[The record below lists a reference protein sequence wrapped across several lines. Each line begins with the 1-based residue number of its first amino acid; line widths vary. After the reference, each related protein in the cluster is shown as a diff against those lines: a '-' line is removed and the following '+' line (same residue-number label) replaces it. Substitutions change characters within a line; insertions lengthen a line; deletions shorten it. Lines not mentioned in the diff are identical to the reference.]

1 MGTIAFFVFL
11 FFSGLLQW
19 LVIDGIWENTGV
31 DKVNFEESPEAQAQE
46 PPASSVVCAPPGE
59 LAAK

>member
-19 LVIDGIWENTGV
+19 LVIDGIWENAGV
-31 DKVNFEESPEAQAQE
+31 DKGNIEDIPEAQAKE
-46 PPASSVVCAPPGE
+46 PPASSVVCAPPRE
-59 LAAK
+59 LATK